1 MKLRLKSNVCESLTI
16 IKAMRLVDKYL
27 FSVDNKKYQADV
39 FKINNRDTR
48 MASVDDVVTSVLLI
62 LKMLNTS
69 ILCFIFDAGQVFAG
83 RERAKKETSE

>member
-1 MKLRLKSNVCESLTI
+1 
-16 IKAMRLVDKYL
+16 MRPVDKYL

-48 MASVDDVVTSVLLI
+48 MASVDDVVASVLLI

-69 ILCFIFDAGQVFAG
+69 ILCFSTQVRYLPAGK
-83 RERAKKETSE
+83 ELKKKHQNDINYR

>member
-1 MKLRLKSNVCESLTI
+1 
-16 IKAMRLVDKYL
+16 MRLVDKYL

-48 MASVDDVVTSVLLI
+48 MASVDDVVASVLLI

-83 RERAKKETSE
+83 RKKAKKETSE